1 MYLKSIKMSG
11 FKTFVDPT
19 VIVTTAH
26 LVGVVGPNG
35 CGKSNVIDAVR
46 WVLGESKASALR
58 GQSLQDVIFCG
69 SQTRKAVSRASVE
82 LIFDNSSGRFPGKW
96 GEYSEISIKR
106 VLTRSGDSVY
116 SMNGQVVR
124 RRDVIDAFLGTG
136 MGSYAIIEQGL
147 VSRFIE
153 SKPEEVRVFLEE
165 AAGVSRYRERRKETE
180 LRLLAATENLQ
191 RVEDISSELLRT
203 LTVLEEEARVAK
215 EYKELN
221 DAIDHLSYWIWGYR
235 KVQLEFDRKKIHQ
248 SLSDIEKS
256 FSAIDL
262 ELSNK
267 ERECAEVKASQLSV
281 SLRLDEAQKKVF
293 EKSQVLTKIEAEEK
307 YRQDRKHDLCE
318 KKETLQQK
326 ISSAK
331 ERLGGLEKEIS
342 ESSKRLEESQEF
354 YNQVLGR
361 HDHLY
366 DSQQE
371 SKKVCLQ
378 GDDEF
383 RVLECQY
390 LQLAQ
395 KLELSQSEQKS
406 AYSQVE
412 DWSHRLQESE
422 LALSNLS
429 EVDDGALSDFIQQK
443 EQYDHLMLSLSRDID
458 KKMNDKNETKKTH
471 SELMGKREEL
481 QRKIIACQARCD
493 LLLDQQLADTDIT
506 SLGQWLADDSVQPLW
521 QFLRIEEGWQK
532 AVEAVLDY
540 RLQAGFFTDDER
552 IVQCFTARPT
562 KRSTIFGDRVID
574 VVIREDSLRRKVEVI
589 DHRFSNAITDWL
601 ADVFCVDNHK
611 ILFDRQKELV
621 RPHMLVTPEGDIAT
635 ATMISVYATPTQGV
649 LSRQAEI
656 DALQN
661 SIARDRLFCQQYD
674 LEIERCED
682 ILRDISLK
690 IGKLQQKKGEVTQLI
705 HDCEL
710 NIIKQEEQLK
720 SYQDKKRQCHH
731 VRDEAEKKTEYWKI
745 VSNNLMEVIAGTE
758 KELCTLETLKN
769 DVAKRIH
776 CLHSDYES
784 LQNDYQ
790 LVLQD
795 KQESYLR
802 VMECQQEEKQLK
814 ELHNEFMLMYST
826 YTKEYDE
833 CCEDLASCL
842 KEQEDCSDRELAIQD
857 KIAAEKELSEVRDL
871 YAGVQIISSENEE
884 KINLCRRNKEKVQS
898 VLTKEQLKAQRID
911 IQCSQI
917 MEDKKE
923 HWVCDSAEVD
933 SWFASCVCKDV
944 SDDINKKK
952 EAVQKLGAVNLG
964 ACEKWEEE
972 NKRHAFLEHQISDLV
987 EAVNTLREA
996 ISRIDDTSR
1005 AQLQETFDQ
1014 VNKHLNQ
1021 IFPRLFGGGEARF
1034 VLLGDDIL
1042 TTGVDIVARP
1052 PGKKNSSIYLLSG
1065 GEKALTGLS
1074 VILSFF
1080 QLNPAPFC
1088 LLDEVDAPL
1097 DESNTVRLGKLIQDM
1112 SLDTQ
1117 FIFVTHSK
1125 VFMEIAQQLV
1135 GVTMQELGISR
1146 IVEVG
1151 LSDAVGVV
1159 KQPEKN
1165 QESELIH

>member
-82 LIFDNSSGRFPGKW
+82 LIFDNNSGRFPGKW

-153 SKPEEVRVFLEE
+153 SKPEEIRVFLEE

-180 LRLLAATENLQ
+180 LRLVAATENLQ
-191 RVEDISSELLRT
+191 RVEDIRSELLRT
-203 LTVLEEEARVAK
+203 LTALEEEARVAT

-221 DAIDHLSYWIWGYR
+221 AQIDRLSYWIWGY
-235 KVQLEFDRKKIHQ
+235 KKIQLESDRSKVYQ

-256 FSAIDL
+256 VSAIDL
-262 ELSNK
+262 ELSNQ
-267 ERECAEVKASQLSV
+267 ERECAEVKAQQLSV
-281 SLRLDEAQKKVF
+281 SVQLDEAQKKVF
-293 EKSQVLTKIEAEEK
+293 EKSQALTRIESEEK
-307 YRQDRKHDLCE
+307 YRQDRKRDLCAQ
-318 KKETLQQK
+318 KEVLQQK

-331 ERLGGLEKEIS
+331 ERLSSLEKEIL
-342 ESSKRLEESQEF
+342 ESSKKLSESQES
-354 YNQVLGR
+354 YNEVLER
-361 HDHLY
+361 HDKLY
-366 DSQQE
+366 SAQQE
-371 SKKVCLQ
+371 AKKVCLQ
-378 GDDEF
+378 GDGELSA
-383 RVLECQY
+383 LEGQY
-390 LQLAQ
+390 RQLAQ
-395 KLELSQSEQKS
+395 KLELSRSEQKS
-406 AYSQVE
+406 AHSQVE
-412 DWSHRLQESE
+412 DWSLRLQESE

-429 EVDDGALSDFIQQK
+429 EIDNAALSDFIQQK
-443 EQYDHLMLSLSRDID
+443 EQYEHLMSSLSNDVD
-458 KKMNDKNETKKTH
+458 KKNHDKNEIKRSH
-471 SELMGKREEL
+471 SELMCKREET
-481 QRKIIACQARCD
+481 QRKVIAHQARCD
-493 LLLDQQLADTDIT
+493 LLLDQQSADNDST

-540 RLQAGFFTDDER
+540 RLQAGFFVDGER
-552 IVQCFTARPT
+552 ISQCFIDRPT
-562 KRSTIFGDRVID
+562 KRSTIFGGRVID
-574 VVIREDSLRRKVEVI
+574 AVVSDDSLRSKVEVI
-589 DHRFSNAITDWL
+589 DCRFSDALTDWL
-601 ADVFCVDNHK
+601 ADVFCVDNHGV
-611 ILFDRQKELV
+611 LFNRQKELV
-621 RPHMLVTPEGDIAT
+621 RHQMLVTPEGDIAT

-656 DALQN
+656 DALQ
-661 SIARDRLFCQQYD
+661 SDVARDRLACQQCDVKIQHYKD
-674 LEIERCED
+674 LLRTISLEISQLE
-682 ILRDISLK
+682 
-690 IGKLQQKKGEVTQLI
+690 QKKGEVVQLI

-710 NIIKQEEQLK
+710 SIIKQEEQLK
-720 SYQDKKRQCHH
+720 SYQDKRKQCHH
-731 VRDEAEKKTEYWKI
+731 VRDEAEKKTEFWKI
-745 VSNNLMEVIAGTE
+745 ASDNLVKVIASAE
-758 KELCTLETLKN
+758 EELLVVETLKN

-784 LQNDYQ
+784 IQNDYQ
-790 LVLQD
+790 LVLQE

-814 ELHNEFMLMYST
+814 ELLNEFMLMHST
-826 YTKEYDE
+826 YSKEYDE
-833 CCEDLASCL
+833 CCEGLASCL
-842 KEQEDCSDRELAIQD
+842 REQEDCSDREAVIQA
-857 KIAAEKELSEVRDL
+857 KIAADKELSEIRDH
-871 YAGVQIISSENEE
+871 YASIQIMNSDNEE
-884 KINLCRRNKEKVQS
+884 KINLCRRNKEKMQS

-911 IQCSQI
+911 IQYSQI
-917 MEDKKE
+917 MEEKKE
-923 HWVCDSAEVD
+923 HWVCDSDEVT

-944 SDDINKKK
+944 SAEINKKK
-952 EAVQKLGAVNLG
+952 TAIEKLGAVNLG

-972 NKRHAFLEHQISDLV
+972 NKRHAFLEHQINDLV
-987 EAVNTLREA
+987 GAVNTLREA

-1005 AQLQETFDQ
+1005 NQLQETFDQ
-1014 VNKHLNQ
+1014 VNKHLSQ

-1042 TTGVDIVARP
+1042 TTGVDIMARP

-1135 GVTMQELGISR
+1135 GVTMQE
-1146 IVEVG
+1146 
-1151 LSDAVGVV
+1151 
-1159 KQPEKN
+1159 
-1165 QESELIH
+1165 